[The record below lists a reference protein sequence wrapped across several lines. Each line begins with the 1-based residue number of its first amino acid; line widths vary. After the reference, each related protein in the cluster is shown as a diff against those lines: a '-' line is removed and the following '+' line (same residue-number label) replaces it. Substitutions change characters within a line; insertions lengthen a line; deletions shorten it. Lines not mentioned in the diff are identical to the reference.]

1 MCEEAKEASAAC
13 RGDRVDR
20 VAGGLRLGFRSRGRA
35 LRKRVWRDEPAQAAH
50 LDQAL
55 CIRVSVGEEFT
66 SLRLDV
72 IGDADHFDVAVGD
85 QEV

>member
-1 MCEEAKEASAAC
+1 
-13 RGDRVDR
+13 
-20 VAGGLRLGFRSRGRA
+20 
-35 LRKRVWRDEPAQAAH
+35 
-50 LDQAL
+50 
-55 CIRVSVGEEFT
+55 VSVGEEFT